1 MRRCPRVCRWPL
13 LPSLGTVPTCH
24 VVPDAPPP
32 GLVLRDLSPA
42 TLAVHL
48 LAHVDRL
55 GGDEGAGLFGHI
67 ATADPVLQE
76 EAYVIQA
83 TQPTF
88 ERLAGLLEA
97 AKAAMDADASR
108 NNVYA
113 VLALL
118 RIFAANLQRYGQAL
132 TAGGNDLDTEAADAR
147 ALFQRLQAVLM
158 SVVEAASGND
168 DLAPVSRAAWTAF
181 SVGLG
186 ACRLRRG

>member
-1 MRRCPRVCRWPL
+1 M
-13 LPSLGTVPTCH
+13 S
-24 VVPDAPPP
+24 
-32 GLVLRDLSPA
+32 
-42 TLAVHL
+42 L

-67 ATADPVLQE
+67 ATEDPVLQE

-83 TQPTF
+83 TRPMF
-88 ERLAGLLEA
+88 ARLATLLES
-97 AKAAMDADASR
+97 AKTAMDGDASR
-108 NNVYA
+108 SNVYT

-132 TAGGNDLDTEAADAR
+132 IAGGADLDTEAAEAQ
-147 ALFQRLQAVLM
+147 ALFQRLQAALM
-158 SVVEAASGND
+158 SIVEACSGRD

-186 ACRLRRG
+186 ACAVRSAQALPHMPAACI